1 MKITKVEI
9 YQLHSPQ
16 PNILRP
22 VVCRV
27 YTDNGLYG
35 DGEAAVAY
43 GRGTGGAFGQLREY
57 AELIIG
63 KDPLNTEAIW
73 NSLQKNTF
81 WGVNGGP
88 IIYAAISAL
97 DMALWDIKAKYF
109 NVPLYVLLGGKVN
122 DNLRAYA
129 SQLQFGWSDHYE
141 MARKPEEYA
150 ANALKAVEQGFDC
163 IKIDFFTFDEDDGH
177 KYDRVTETTGLIPAK
192 TIDMVER
199 RVKAVRDAIGYDV
212 DIIVENHSATDA
224 QSSVQI
230 GRMME
235 QYRIFAFEEPN
246 TPTPISARYIASKV
260 NIPMANGE
268 RLFTRWQY
276 IPYLNDQTIQ
286 LIQPDIGN
294 CGGITEVKKLCDL
307 AHAYDVGVQAHVC
320 ASPLSTAFA
329 LHLEASIPNFTIH
342 EHHRYTLLPWNIA
355 YCKYDLQPV
364 NGKFK
369 VPEIPGC
376 GNEFTAEA
384 LAAADRK
391 DIVE

>member
-1 MKITKVEI
+1 MKISRVEI

-22 VVCRV
+22 VVCRI
-27 YTDNGLYG
+27 YTDTGLYG

-43 GRGTGGAFGQLREY
+43 GRGTGGAYGQIREY

-63 KDPLNTEAIW
+63 KDPLGTEVIW

-88 IIYAAISAL
+88 IIYAAISAI
-97 DMALWDIKAKYF
+97 DMALWDIKAKF
-109 NVPLYVLLGGKVN
+109 FKVPLYVLLGGKLN

-129 SQLQFGWSDHYE
+129 SQLQFGWSDHTEAAIRPEDYAE
-141 MARKPEEYA
+141 NARK
-150 ANALKAVEQGFDC
+150 AVAQGFDC
-163 IKIDFFTFDEDDGH
+163 IKVDFFTFDEADGH
-177 KYDRVTETTGLIPAK
+177 RLDRVVETTGLLSRSRLN
-192 TIDMVER
+192 MVER
-199 RVKAVRDAIGYDV
+199 RIRAVRDAVGYDV

-235 QYRIFAFEEPN
+235 KYQIFAFEEPN
-246 TPTPISARYIASKV
+246 TPSPVTSRYIASRL
-260 NIPMANGE
+260 NFPLANGE

-276 IPYLNDQTIQ
+276 IPYFNDQTIQ

-294 CGGITEVKKLCDL
+294 CGGITEVKKLCDM

-342 EHHRYTLLPWNIA
+342 EHHRYALLPWVKA
-355 YCKYDLQPV
+355 YCKADYQPV
-364 NGKFK
+364 GGKFK
-369 VPEIPGC
+369 VPELPGC
-376 GNEFTAEA
+376 GNEFTDEA
-384 LAAADRK
+384 LSTADRR
-391 DIVE
+391 DVVE

>member
-1 MKITKVEI
+1 MKISRVEI
-9 YQLHSPQ
+9 YQLRSEQ
-16 PNILRP
+16 PAIMRP
-22 VVCRV
+22 VVCRI
-27 YTDNGLYG
+27 YTDTGLYG

-43 GRGTGGAFGQLREY
+43 GRGTGGAFGQIREY
-57 AELIIG
+57 AELVIG
-63 KDPLNTEAIW
+63 KDPLETEVIW

-88 IIYAAISAL
+88 IIYAAISAI
-97 DMALWDIKAKYF
+97 DMALWDIKGKF
-109 NVPLYVLLGGKVN
+109 FGVPLYTLLGGKVN
-122 DNLRAYA
+122 DNLRTYA
-129 SQLQFGWSDHYE
+129 SQLQFGWSTEYKP
-141 MARKPEEYA
+141 ALRPEEYA
-150 ANALKAVEQGFDC
+150 ANAKKAVDEGFDC

-177 KYDRVTETTGLIPAK
+177 KFDRVTETTGLISK
-192 TIDMVER
+192 RMLNVVER
-199 RVKAVRDAIGYDV
+199 RIKAVREAIGPDV

-235 QYRIFAFEEPN
+235 KYGVFAFEEPN
-246 TPTPISARYIASKV
+246 TPTPVTARYIASKL
-260 NIPMANGE
+260 NMPMANGE

-276 IPYLNDQTIQ
+276 IPYFNDQTIQ

-294 CGGITEVKKLCDL
+294 CGGMTEVKKLCDM

-342 EHHRYTLLPWNIA
+342 EHHRYALLPWIKA
-355 YCKYDLQPV
+355 YCKYDYQPV

-369 VPEIPGC
+369 VPDLPGC

-384 LAAADRK
+384 LANAERK
-391 DIVE
+391 DVVE